1 MSSVELKQSMEETLK
16 TVEESVVDYLL
27 TKENQYYFDSVM
39 SEVEALL
46 ANLTNKANG
55 IQGKSQFKDFLD
67 FFFNDLI
74 AICLK
79 YSKDVVNKQ
88 DIEAEVVR
96 LMSETVNKVLRHVDD
111 TEGSS
116 ESIDTTDTEVATPS
130 ETKPIFIAQPEEETI
145 MHNTTTPVSTTD
157 TNTVETNIVTNMESQ
172 PSLDVRRF
180 IEEEVKSTLSS
191 ILNRPE
197 TTTIKRTIVTNPNL
211 SARLLAQR
219 NASSVPCTTEE
230 LLNTWLEDVIEVAKT
245 NNLYLPRLMEMLET
259 LYYQLE
265 RPTEQLLRI
274 QANHIVELEN
284 IIRTLQNANPTG
296 QHGFSG
302 KPIAGNTYQGA

>member
-27 TKENQYYFDSVM
+27 TRENQYYFDSLM
-39 SEVEALL
+39 GKVEALL

-74 AICLK
+74 VICLK
-79 YSKDVVNKQ
+79 YSKDVVSKQ

-145 MHNTTTPVSTTD
+145 N
-157 TNTVETNIVTNMESQ
+157 
-172 PSLDVRRF
+172 
-180 IEEEVKSTLSS
+180 
-191 ILNRPE
+191 
-197 TTTIKRTIVTNPNL
+197 
-211 SARLLAQR
+211 
-219 NASSVPCTTEE
+219 
-230 LLNTWLEDVIEVAKT
+230 
-245 NNLYLPRLMEMLET
+245 
-259 LYYQLE
+259 
-265 RPTEQLLRI
+265 
-274 QANHIVELEN
+274 
-284 IIRTLQNANPTG
+284 
-296 QHGFSG
+296 
-302 KPIAGNTYQGA
+302 